1 MKKLGY
7 TSLTLILIIFFSL
20 LVLLATSGVET
31 NRFNTGYFKKINQS
45 NNKIKLDF
53 KTIKFK
59 LDIKQIGLF
68 LETKNPNIIT
78 EIFTWQKVLKFMLLY
93 VSFKIGN

>member
-1 MKKLGY
+1 MKKLFT

-31 NRFNTGYFKKINQS
+31 NRFNTVISQKINQS

-68 LETKNPNIIT
+68 LETKIQIYIT
-78 EIFTWQKVLKFMLLY
+78 EIFYFRQKVLKFMLTLCL
-93 VSFKIGN
+93 F